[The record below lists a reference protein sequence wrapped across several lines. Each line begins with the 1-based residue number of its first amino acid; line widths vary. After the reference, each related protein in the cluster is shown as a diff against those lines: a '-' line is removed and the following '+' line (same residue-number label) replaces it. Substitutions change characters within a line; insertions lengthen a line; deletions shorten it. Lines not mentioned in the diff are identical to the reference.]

1 MRKLQNL
8 LNYWTVSVSFEEIKK
23 TFLLAVPIGIGQ
35 LGHVLTGIADYT
47 MLGHHSSLEM
57 AATTF
62 ATSVF
67 FPIMILGMGISI
79 GLTPI
84 VAKANGAKDTSKI
97 NKLFSTGLKLNTIIG
112 LLLLLILLFFGENL
126 SIFNQDPDVIDG
138 CAVYFAIISI
148 SIIPIMISQSFK
160 QFIDALQD
168 TVTPMYISLFCNLI
182 NIILNFFLIFGFGG
196 FPELGIV
203 GAAISTLVSRSLMV
217 VIFCLYFYYK
227 TKFRSLLVNTFKT
240 RMDFVLAKAILG
252 IGLPISVY
260 MFFEVAAFSA
270 ATFMVGWISKDHMSA
285 HQIALSLASMSFVL
299 AMGIGHAGSIMTATY
314 LGEKRLDK
322 IKGVAISVT
331 IITLSLS
338 FVTALIFLIF
348 KNKLPLI
355 FVPEIEELIIT
366 QAASMLV
373 LAAIFQFS
381 DGLQVVFQ
389 GLLQGVGDV
398 KVPSFIAVFSY
409 WIIGLPL
416 GYWYAFYNGMSAQG
430 VWIGLAIGLTFSA
443 VLQIL
448 RYRYVLKQLLLVE
461 K

>member
-1 MRKLQNL
+1 VKI
-8 LNYWTVSVSFEEIKK
+8 SFDEIKK
-23 TFLLAVPIGIGQ
+23 TFLLALPIGIGQ

-47 MLGHHSSLEM
+47 MLGHHDSLEM
-57 AATTF
+57 ASTTF

-84 VAKANGAKDTSKI
+84 VAKANGAKEKSKI
-97 NKLFSTGLKLNTIIG
+97 SRLFSTGLQLNTIIG
-112 LLLLLILLFFGENL
+112 VILFLGLLLIGENL
-126 SIFNQDPDVIDG
+126 ALFDQDPEVIEG
-138 CAVYFAIISI
+138 CLIYFAIISV

-160 QFIDALQD
+160 QFVEALQD
-168 TVTPMYISLFCNLI
+168 TVTPMYISLFCNVF
-182 NIILNFFLIFGFGG
+182 NIVLNFFLIFGYCG
-196 FPELGIV
+196 FPEMGIV
-203 GAAISTLVSRSLMV
+203 GAGISTLASRVLMV
-217 VIFCLYFYYK
+217 FIFSWYFYSKPKLK
-227 TKFRSLLVNTFKT
+227 TLLMNTFKT
-240 RMDFVLAKAILG
+240 KMDLVLAKAILA

-270 ATFMVGWISKDHMSA
+270 ATFMVGWISKDHMSS

-299 AMGIGHAGSIMTATY
+299 AMGIGNAGSIMTATY
-314 LGEKRLDK
+314 LGEKKLEK
-322 IKGVAISVT
+322 IKGVAISV
-331 IITLSLS
+331 IMITLSLS
-338 FVTALIFLIF
+338 LITALIFLLF
-348 KNKLPLI
+348 KNQLPLI
-355 FVPEIEELIIT
+355 FVPSTEELIIT

-398 KVPSFIAVFSY
+398 KVPSIIAVFSY

-416 GYWYAFYNGMSAQG
+416 GYWYAFHNDMSAQG

-443 VLQIL
+443 ILQIL
-448 RYRYVLKQLLLVE
+448 RYRHVLKQLLLV
-461 K
+461 KK

>member
-1 MRKLQNL
+1 MKL
-8 LNYWTVSVSFEEIKK
+8 SFDEIKK
-23 TFLLAVPIGIGQ
+23 TFLLALPIGIGQ

-47 MLGHHSSLEM
+47 MLGHHDSLEM
-57 AATTF
+57 ASTTF

-84 VAKANGAKDTSKI
+84 VAKANGAKETSKI
-97 NKLFSTGLKLNTIIG
+97 NKLFSTGLQLNTIIG
-112 LLLLLILLFFGENL
+112 IILYLGLLLLGENF
-126 SIFNQDPDVIDG
+126 SIFYQDPEVIEG
-138 CAVYFAIISI
+138 CLTYFAITSI

-160 QFIDALQD
+160 QFVEALQD
-168 TVTPMYISLFCNLI
+168 TVTPMYISLGCNVV
-182 NIILNFFLIFGFGG
+182 NVILNFFLIFGIAG
-196 FPELGIV
+196 FPEMGIV
-203 GAAISTLVSRSLMV
+203 GAAISTLASRCLMV
-217 VIFCLYFYYK
+217 LIFSWYFYSK
-227 TKFRSLLVNTFKT
+227 QNLRTLLMNTFKT
-240 RMDFVLAKAILG
+240 KMDVALAKAILA

-260 MFFEVAAFSA
+260 MFFEVTAFSA

-299 AMGIGHAGSIMTATY
+299 AMGIGNAGSIMTATY
-314 LGEKRLDK
+314 IGEKRLDK
-322 IKGVAISVT
+322 IKGVAISVI

-338 FVTALIFLIF
+338 LVTASIFLIF
-348 KNKLPLI
+348 KDHLPLL
-355 FVPEIEELIIT
+355 FVPSHEELIIT
-366 QAASMLV
+366 QAASMII

-416 GYWYAFYNGMSAQG
+416 GYWCAFHYDMSAQG
-430 VWIGLAIGLTFSA
+430 VWVGLAIGLTFSA
-443 VLQIL
+443 ILQIL
-448 RYRYVLKQLLLVE
+448 RYRHVLKQLLLV
-461 K
+461 KK

>member
-1 MRKLQNL
+1 MG
-8 LNYWTVSVSFEEIKK
+8 V
-23 TFLLAVPIGIGQ
+23 GQ

-47 MLGHHSSLEM
+47 MLGHHNSLEM

-67 FPIMILGMGISI
+67 FPIMILGIGVSI

-84 VAKANGAKDTSKI
+84 VAKANGANETLKI
-97 NKLFSTGLKLNTIIG
+97 RKLFSTGLKLNTIIG
-112 LLLLLILLFFGENL
+112 IVLFLILLCIGEKL
-126 SIFNQDPDVIDG
+126 DLFNQDPAVIDT
-138 CAVYFAIISI
+138 CIVYFTIISI

-168 TVTPMYISLFCNLI
+168 TLTPMYISLFCNLI
-182 NIILNFFLIFGFGG
+182 NVLLNFFLIFGFCG
-196 FPELGIV
+196 FPELGIL
-203 GAAISTLVSRSLMV
+203 GAGISTLVSRSLMV
-217 VIFCLYFYYK
+217 VIFSCYFFYK
-227 TKFRSLLVNTFKT
+227 TKFKSLLVDTFKT
-240 RMDFVLAKAILG
+240 KLDFVLVKAILA
-252 IGLPISVY
+252 IGLPISIY

-314 LGEKRLDK
+314 LGERRLDK
-322 IKGVAISVT
+322 IKGVAVSV
-331 IITLSLS
+331 ILITLSLS
-338 FVTALIFLIF
+338 LVTALIFLIF
-348 KNKLPLI
+348 KNQLPLI
-355 FVPEIEELIIT
+355 FVPPIEELIVV
-366 QAASMLV
+366 QAASMLI

-389 GLLQGVGDV
+389 GLLQGLGDV

-416 GYWYAFYNGMSAQG
+416 GYWYAFNKDMSAQG
-430 VWIGLAIGLTFSA
+430 VWVGLAIGLTFSA

-448 RYRYVLKQLLLVE
+448 RYRYVLKQLLLV
-461 K
+461 KK